1 MAILITTENLG
12 ENPVLTSVAN
22 ELDLTT
28 TWIRSGDGLIGFGEY
43 KKIELTGEDRFEKAK
58 AWWQI
63 QLSEFKIQNNVHG
76 SGTGPILFGSF

>member
-58 AWWQI
+58 GQSF
-63 QLSEFKIQNNVHG
+63 LDHFHL
-76 SGTGPILFGSF
+76 ILMKNQSW